1 MRKIDKTTIL
11 STDYKKW
18 EEALP
23 ESHPKY
29 NSSKNEY
36 YYDVV
41 MNLFHCQK
49 GLCAYTEMLLC
60 ELEPLN
66 ETIWQN
72 EKYPYPTDESLF
84 NGQLDHYDSTK
95 KIAQAWLWDNLFM
108 VDSDTNRRKR
118 KKNIEDIL
126 KPDRENY
133 DPFKLLEY
141 NSQLNIFL
149 ANTDLED
156 GIQEKINHQLKN
168 VLGINHPVV
177 VRKRRIIGILI
188 DSILHGNKTWENIE
202 ITEFPTAFEFCKR
215 EVLKSS

>member
-36 YYDVV
+36 YYDII

-60 ELEPLN
+60 EPEPLD
-66 ETIWQN
+66 ETIWEN

-118 KKNIEDIL
+118 KKNIEEIL

-149 ANTDLED
+149 ANTDLEN

-215 EVLKSS
+215 EVLKFP